1 MVDFIPE
8 RRTEREGA
16 SMVAEAEERYEK
28 LRGLKRARRLSAL
41 TTRELGD
48 QAGMD
53 QSMVSKL
60 ENLRHGAHPR
70 TIRKLAEVLDT
81 TPSELIGDPKA

>member
-1 MVDFIPE
+1 MVDSIPE
-8 RRTEREGA
+8 HRTEREGA

-41 TTRELGD
+41 TTREVGER
-48 QAGMD
+48 AGMD

-70 TIRKLAEVLDT
+70 TIRKLAEAFGT
-81 TPSELIGDPKA
+81 TPRELIEG